1 MFIIWEGGLVL
12 GGRDYANPRQQKLS
26 DHVWVLSGV
35 PLPGLIKKKC
45 GKRAESQCPSSSSSS
60 SSVAAFVVVVSQQ
73 SSSSSVIIIIS
84 SSSGII
90 IIIRGG
96 GLKAKVE
103 TCWKHQLPRVLY
115 PRWCDSFQGN
125 VIVIACGLTV
135 GCSNSSRVVPFPVIS
150 WFRIPINY
158 RYNPH
163 DL

>member
-1 MFIIWEGGLVL
+1 MRILVNKSCPIMSGYCRGLPSQDWS
-12 GGRDYANPRQQKLS
+12 RKMRKA
-26 DHVWVLSGV
+26 
-35 PLPGLIKKKC
+35 C
-45 GKRAESQCPSSSSSS
+45 GKPMPIIIILLLLLLLLL
-60 SSVAAFVVVVSQQ
+60 VAAFVV
-73 SSSSSVIIIIS
+73 SSSIIIIS

-90 IIIRGG
+90 IIITRGG

>member
-1 MFIIWEGGLVL
+1 MRILV
-12 GGRDYANPRQQKLS
+12 NKSCPIM
-26 DHVWVLSGV
+26 SGYCRGF
-35 PLPGLIKKKC
+35 PSQDWSRKMRKAC
-45 GKRAESQCPSSSSSS
+45 GKPMPIIILLLLL
-60 SSVAAFVVVVSQQ
+60 AAFVVVVS
-73 SSSSSVIIIIS
+73 SSIIIIVIIIIS
-84 SSSGII
+84 SSSSGII
-90 IIIRGG
+90 IIRG